1 MVSEI
6 CGICNGAGW
15 VKHDVTLEH
24 PNFGDVFK
32 CQCQS
37 DKYGIQSHPASGSKL
52 REIGGFDESMME
64 RMSFETF
71 DIRGSVRVSKSE
83 QKETLKMAFESAR
96 IFASSPEGWLFL
108 TGVHGCG
115 KTHLAMAISSARL
128 KLGDHV
134 FISFVPALLDHLRAT
149 FSPDSKVPYDE
160 LFEDIKKAPLLILD
174 DLAAESNTQWA
185 EEKLYQL
192 IVYRHNLRL
201 PTIITSALN
210 ADQIETKEPG
220 IGSRLKDQLVVQEAI
235 ITAPDYRDQQ
245 RGHPRNN

>member
-1 MVSEI
+1 MQRRRV
-6 CGICNGAGW
+6 NGS
-15 VKHDVTLEH
+15 
-24 PNFGDVFK
+24 
-32 CQCQS
+32 Q
-37 DKYGIQSHPASGSKL
+37 L
-52 REIGGFDESMME
+52 REIGGFDESMMK

-71 DIRGSVRVSKSE
+71 DIRGSVRVAKSE

-96 IFASSPEGWLFL
+96 IFANAPEGWLFL

-115 KTHLAMAISSARL
+115 KTHLAMAISNARL
-128 KLGDHV
+128 KQGDHV
-134 FISFVPALLDHLRAT
+134 FVSFVPALLDHLRST

-160 LFEDIKKAPLLILD
+160 LFEDIKKAPLLVLD
-174 DLAAESNTQWA
+174 DLAAESNTHWA
-185 EEKLYQL
+185 EEKLYQI

-210 ADQIETKEPG
+210 ADQIEAKEPG

-245 RGHPRNN
+245 RGSQRNK